1 MGESAAIP
9 FPEWNGEYVQHLTV
23 GPDGIVYVV
32 PSGAH
37 ERLHWILIGD
47 QDIAGQFENPRLRG
61 TKVELAL
68 AGWVQF
74 QSDELTDRVNVDAP
88 DGFQDE
94 STVRRFA
101 RLHDAGSIAIAFYPS
116 LDVQT
121 SNTPEQLALS
131 RGGDRIP
138 VSLCEM
144 NRADGVGRS
153 DGSGEDDRR

>member
-1 MGESAAIP
+1 M
-9 FPEWNGEYVQHLTV
+9 
-23 GPDGIVYVV
+23 
-32 PSGAH
+32 
-37 ERLHWILIGD
+37 
-47 QDIAGQFENPRLRG
+47 
-61 TKVELAL
+61 
-68 AGWVQF
+68 QF

-94 STVRRFA
+94 SIVRRFA
-101 RLHDAGSIAIAFYPS
+101 RLHDAGSIAIVFYPS

-131 RGGDRIP
+131 RSGDRIP